1 VFTNALLRTFLL
13 KIPEG
18 NVMNKYRR
26 MSWNE
31 QLKVLES
38 FNKINYA
45 QVELVTLIR
54 KIRDT
59 YGLDLSQAV
68 DMAKLLIFVGVKRGD

>member
-1 VFTNALLRTFLL
+1 
-13 KIPEG
+13 
-18 NVMNKYRR
+18 MNKYRR